1 MGAASGLSVFSTHL
15 FERDDLPSRRFR
27 LRRALTRQSV
37 LQKAAHLIRRGLLHL
52 GGHMG
57 VSVQRESR
65 AVVAQHTGYRLYVHP
80 IEQGRR
86 GECVPICYNKD
97 KSGNP
102 LRTKENRTCPY
113 SFSNCF
119 LSKIRLLR
127 LRSERRCCVRNKAK
141 FAKPGNYRHRKQNT
155 AAVQRSS
162 QLLCTC
168 AGEPTTYTMD
178 SVHTAGPVYP
188 FSGKYARKILRLDQS
203 TCLF

>member
-1 MGAASGLSVFSTHL
+1 MSGDGQRAPDRKFCLPVWLFVAFSALH
-15 FERDDLPSRRFR
+15 DLRHKIPHR
-27 LRRALTRQSV
+27 LRRPILLLPGGVGIGAEG
-37 LQKAAHLIRRGLLHL
+37 KACVI
-52 GGHMG
+52 
-57 VSVQRESR
+57 
-65 AVVAQHTGYRLYVHP
+65 VAQHTGDCFHIHAVLESQSR
-80 IEQGRR
+80 
-86 GECVPICYNKD
+86 ECVPICYNKD